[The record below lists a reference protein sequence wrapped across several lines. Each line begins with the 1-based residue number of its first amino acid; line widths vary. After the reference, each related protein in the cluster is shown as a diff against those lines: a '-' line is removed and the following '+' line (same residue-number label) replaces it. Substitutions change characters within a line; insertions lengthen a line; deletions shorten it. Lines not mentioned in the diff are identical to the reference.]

1 MNTRNSDQSMDD
13 FELRRA
19 LRNLAAGRTPD
30 RDLWPGIAAR
40 LGEPLRATAPVAGA
54 RTRWPLL
61 LGMAASLLVAVLL
74 ALPLLPGTPP
84 QDSPPPA
91 LVAQEPAPAL
101 ADPQASSP
109 SPSPS
114 PSPVRAIQHPSL
126 LQADALT
133 LEYAAVLQQ
142 FEGAQLPP
150 ALRPALA
157 DLDGSAREIRAA
169 LRQDPQSD
177 FLLGQLR
184 RTYAQRLH
192 VTRLALA
199 G

>member
-1 MNTRNSDQSMDD
+1 MSE

-19 LRNLAAGRTPD
+19 LRALDGGRTPE

-40 LGEPLRATAPVAGA
+40 LGQPLSGRSLPEHPRAGPG
-54 RTRWPLL
+54 RGRWPLL
-61 LGMAASLLVAVLL
+61 LALAASLVLAVVL
-74 ALPLLPGTPP
+74 ALPLLPEQVPATDTAPLVAV
-84 QDSPPPA
+84 DRSPPRPNMRSPTLLHA
-91 LVAQEPAPAL
+91 EAL
-101 ADPQASSP
+101 A
-109 SPSPS
+109 
-114 PSPVRAIQHPSL
+114 
-126 LQADALT
+126 

-142 FEGAQLPP
+142 FDGARLPP
-150 ALRPALA
+150 TLQPALA
-157 DLDGSAREIRAA
+157 DLDGSAREIQAA